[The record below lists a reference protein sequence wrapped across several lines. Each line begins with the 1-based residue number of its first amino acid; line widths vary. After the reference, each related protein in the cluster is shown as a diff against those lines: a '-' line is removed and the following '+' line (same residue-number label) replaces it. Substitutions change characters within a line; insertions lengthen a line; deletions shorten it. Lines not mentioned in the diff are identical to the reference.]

1 MMNFL
6 KYIFLSTALTLFGL
20 SAQADDNDSPML
32 IEPPA
37 RTCTLSQ
44 DSPNFAN
51 DLNYC
56 IQLAELGYDYAQY
69 ELGNYWYEGVLTE
82 QNYTE
87 AIRWYSQ
94 ASMQGHPLAQLRLGL
109 MYAKGQ
115 GAAVNKAQAFI
126 ILKMA
131 AINGSDEAYN
141 ESDRLILEMETAEL
155 ELANQ
160 VLSQIFRKYL
170 QQIQEHSFEQL
181 IAP

>member
-1 MMNFL
+1 MIFF
-6 KYIFLSTALTLFGL
+6 KRTFLSIALALFSL
-20 SAQADDNDSPML
+20 SAQAENDDSPML
-32 IEPPA
+32 IDTPA
-37 RTCTLSQ
+37 RICTLSQ
-44 DSPNFAN
+44 DSSNLASDF
-51 DLNYC
+51 NYC

-69 ELGNYWYEGVLTE
+69 ELGNYWYDGVLTE
-82 QNYTE
+82 QNYSE

-94 ASMQGHPLAQLRLGL
+94 ASMQGHPEAQLRLGL

-141 ESDRLILEMETAEL
+141 EADRLILDMETQEL

-170 QQIQEHSFEQL
+170 QHIQDHNLEQL
-181 IAP
+181 LTP

>member
-1 MMNFL
+1 MNFL
-6 KYIFLSTALTLFGL
+6 KYIFLSTALTVFGL

-32 IEPPA
+32 IEIPA

-44 DSPNFAN
+44 DNPNLASE
-51 DLNYC
+51 LTHC

-69 ELGNYWYEGVLTE
+69 ELGNYWYDGVLTE
-82 QNYTE
+82 QNYNE

-94 ASMQGHPLAQLRLGL
+94 ASMQGHPEAQLRLGL

-141 ESDRLILEMETAEL
+141 EADRLILDMETQEL

-170 QQIQEHSFEQL
+170 QQIQDHNLEQL
-181 IAP
+181 LAP

>member
-1 MMNFL
+1 MKFL
-6 KYIFLSTALTLFGL
+6 KPIILSITLALFSL
-20 SAQADDNDSPML
+20 SAQADNDDSPML
-32 IEPPA
+32 IDTPA

-44 DSPNFAN
+44 DSSNLASDF
-51 DLNYC
+51 NYC

-69 ELGNYWYEGVLTE
+69 ELGNYWYDGVLTE
-82 QNYTE
+82 QNYSE

-94 ASMQGHPLAQLRLGL
+94 ASMQGHPEAQLRLGL

-141 ESDRLILEMETAEL
+141 EADRLILDMETQEL

-170 QQIQEHSFEQL
+170 QQIQDHNLEQL
-181 IAP
+181 LTP